1 MNLLFGSV
9 FVSIQLKPL
18 RHLFSIFNIFHFL
31 SDIFRSPFWEDAE
44 NVKDEN
50 LMERLPELK
59 ALIIDSKA
67 NNPVKKYSGGWKNE
81 RTGHY
86 PKSAY
91 YGSLL
96 SERLNGAKQSC
107 CTLRDSLVQHTMTSH
122 NGRTRLGKPV
132 SPKNL
137 YHLN

>member
-1 MNLLFGSV
+1 
-9 FVSIQLKPL
+9 
-18 RHLFSIFNIFHFL
+18 
-31 SDIFRSPFWEDAE
+31 
-44 NVKDEN
+44 
-50 LMERLPELK
+50 MERLPELK

-81 RTGHY
+81 GTGHY

-91 YGSLL
+91 YGSFL

-132 SPKNL
+132 SPKEPL
-137 YHLN
+137 SFELVRSLEYHYHTLNDDLEHVRFLFLLLVGYLLV